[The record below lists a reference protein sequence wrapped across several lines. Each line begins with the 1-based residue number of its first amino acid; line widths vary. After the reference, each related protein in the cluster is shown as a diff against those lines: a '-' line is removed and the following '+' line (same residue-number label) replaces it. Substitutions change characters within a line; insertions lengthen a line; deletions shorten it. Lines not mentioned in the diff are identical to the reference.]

1 MSGRDILRRSPRDL
15 PPILKHDNLLQI
27 KQNEDIIITIT
38 NDADLLLLDTT
49 YTSNNNT
56 TTPGSN
62 ILNETSNHNHKASSE
77 SLLSCSDVK
86 ESDVTYFFL
95 RQSVLYKTTKANVI

>member
-56 TTPGSN
+56 TTPGSVL
-62 ILNETSNHNHKASSE
+62 LNETSNLKP
-77 SLLSCSDVK
+77 
-86 ESDVTYFFL
+86 
-95 RQSVLYKTTKANVI
+95 